1 MKILIIDNND
11 SFTYNLKH
19 YINLFADKV
28 DVIRYNKININDINY
43 YDKILFSPGP
53 GLPREYPVL
62 NDILLKYETKK
73 PILGVCLGHQLI
85 AEYYGASLD
94 NLLTP
99 MHGVSSKITHKYNC
113 SLYKN
118 LPLKFKIGHYHSW
131 VVSKTNFPLNIEIT
145 ALNESNLI
153 MSFKHKI
160 FDVKGIQFHPES
172 ILSEYG
178 KNLIKNWVFS

>member
-19 YINLFADKV
+19 YINLFVDKV
-28 DVIRYNKININDINY
+28 DVIRYTKIKINDIKG

-53 GLPREYPVL
+53 GLPCEYPIL
-62 NDILLKYETKK
+62 NDILLKYESDI

-85 AEYYGASLD
+85 AEYYGATLD
-94 NLLTP
+94 NLLNP
-99 MHGVSSKITHKYNC
+99 MHGVSSIITHKYNC

-118 LPLKFKIGHYHSW
+118 LPHKFKIGHYHSW
-131 VVSKTNFPLNIEIT
+131 VVSKINFPLNIEIT
-145 ALNESNLI
+145 ALNENNLI
-153 MSFKHKI
+153 MSFMHKTYDI
-160 FDVKGIQFHPES
+160 KGIQFHPES